1 MNDEGATHYSGVI
14 ENLGLGHRLLND
26 TFGQCGLPR
35 VGWQVGG
42 PVTSNKEPFFLSQKV
57 VLVLVQR
64 VYLFS
69 YPSSRLILSG
79 TAKSRRLS
87 FPVSDLTD
95 SSLPGS
101 TGATR

>member
-42 PVTSNKEPFFLSQKV
+42 TVTSNKEPFFSLKK
-57 VLVLVQR
+57 
-64 VYLFS
+64 LFS
-69 YPSSRLILSG
+69 CSSKGYI
-79 TAKSRRLS
+79 
-87 FPVSDLTD
+87 
-95 SSLPGS
+95 SLATLPPG
-101 TGATR
+101 

>member
-42 PVTSNKEPFFLSQKV
+42 KVTRSLLGFFSLSK
-57 VLVLVQR
+57 
-64 VYLFS
+64 S
-69 YPSSRLILSG
+69 CSRARPKGI
-79 TAKSRRLS
+79 
-87 FPVSDLTD
+87 
-95 SSLPGS
+95 SL
-101 TGATR
+101 